1 MLDVLV
7 ESVDTV
13 KEAAVK
19 GEAVVTVVMAE
30 ATVTAAVTAE
40 AAVTAA
46 VTVVMAEAAVTAATA
61 VAMAVAVATE
71 PIVLE
76 YSRRSSCGYNTQNA
90 RRMQLGLPHLPI
102 GVLFD
107 PH

>member
-30 ATVTAAVTAE
+30 AT
-40 AAVTAA
+40 VTAA

-107 PH
+107 PQ